1 MANPYK
7 ILIIVTCFNRKNLT
21 IKFLESLMGCKLDN
35 DVSIH
40 IYLMDDKSPDNTGDF
55 VKQNFP
61 DVNVLYGDGS
71 LYWAGGVK
79 LILANIGEKLSTF
92 DAVLFAN
99 DDIEFH
105 ENALMTLYRISKSN
119 NAIVGGTV
127 LTRSGLVESSG
138 SRLGWICKPRV
149 RLVIA
154 NGNIQN
160 CQLLPGHILF
170 VPTEIFVRLGLDPK
184 LRFRFIDLEFTLR
197 ASRKGIPVLLAP
209 EPLAITNDLHDY
221 FLETS
226 SMRGS
231 FKELVGSILLD
242 PKGPH
247 WRESAYYLRKVSPFL
262 WWVWLPLFYRA
273 FILAVAMSQLEKT
286 KTFYKQLIR

>member
-1 MANPYK
+1 MPNPYK
-7 ILIIVTCFNRKNLT
+7 ILVIVTCFNRKNLT
-21 IKFLESLMGCKLDN
+21 VKFLDSLMNCKLN
-35 DVSIH
+35 NNTSIH
-40 IYLMDDKSPDNTGDF
+40 IYLMDDKSPDDTGDF
-55 VKQNFP
+55 IQKNFP
-61 DVNVLYGDGS
+61 NVNVLYGDGH
-71 LYWAGGVK
+71 LYWAGGVR
-79 LILANIGEKLSTF
+79 LILAHIGENLTAF
-92 DAVLFAN
+92 DAILFAN

-105 ENALMTLYRISKSN
+105 ENALMSLYQISKSN
-119 NAIVGGTV
+119 QAIVGGTV

-154 NGNIQN
+154 NGNIQV
-160 CQLLPGHILF
+160 CHLLPGHILF
-170 VPTEIFVRLGLDPK
+170 VPTEIFLRLGLDPK

-209 EPLAITNDLHDY
+209 EPLAITNDFHDY

-231 FKELVGSILLD
+231 FKELVRGILLD

-247 WRESAYYLRKVSPFL
+247 WRESAYYLRKVSPVM

-273 FILAVAMSQLEKT
+273 FILAVTMSQLDRIK
-286 KTFYKQLIR
+286 KIRGKLSG